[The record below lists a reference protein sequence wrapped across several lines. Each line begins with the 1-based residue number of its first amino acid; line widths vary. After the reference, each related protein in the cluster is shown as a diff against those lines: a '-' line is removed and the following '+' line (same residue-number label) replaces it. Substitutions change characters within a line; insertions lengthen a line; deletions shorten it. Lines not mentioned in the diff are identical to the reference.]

1 VGERRLR
8 AGRRWLAAFAGLPA
22 EASQHAAP
30 PRARAPSPQKL

>member
-22 EASQHAAP
+22 EASQHARR
-30 PRARAPSPQKL
+30 RAHAPSTEAL